1 MTLCNPFREIKMA
14 ELSNTRNESLE
25 AAEAF
30 DKKAKKQKHKKIT
43 DYWKGTDELIK
54 DNKTKS
60 VIEFQVLV

>member
-1 MTLCNPFREIKMA
+1 MA

-43 DYWKGTDELIK
+43 DYWKGTDELMK
-54 DNKTKS
+54 DKTKS

>member
-1 MTLCNPFREIKMA
+1 MA

-30 DKKAKKQKHKKIT
+30 DKKAKKQKHKNIT
-43 DYWKGTDELIK
+43 DYRKGTDELIK